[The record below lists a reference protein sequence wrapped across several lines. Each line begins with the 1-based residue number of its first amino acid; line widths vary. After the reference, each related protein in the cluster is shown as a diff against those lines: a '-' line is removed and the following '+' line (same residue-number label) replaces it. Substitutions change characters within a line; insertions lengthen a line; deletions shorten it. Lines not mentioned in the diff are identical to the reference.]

1 MEIAINFQK
10 PLSEVRQD
18 AQAAQVTLKRN
29 HVTLV
34 QRVLPHFS
42 SNLINLQHHLQQ
54 QQQTQRKSI
63 NEIDPQSLNRLHRF
77 ICKAPSTQC
86 NGALYKKKHANE
98 MQTISWLADEYSC
111 HRSLCMFYVRFF
123 PPLLSRFAFSTTSCK
138 AFAHNIPWLGAILSG
153 KRVCLR
159 TSVQDTFLARAAA
172 KWTQS
177 SHHHRLFVYFFVS
190 PSLLT

>member
-1 MEIAINFQK
+1 MAKNEKKDKNGNCYKFTN

-18 AQAAQVTLKRN
+18 ALAAQVTLKRN

-42 SNLINLQHHLQQ
+42 TKLINLQHHL

-86 NGALYKKKHANE
+86 NGAL
-98 MQTISWLADEYSC
+98 
-111 HRSLCMFYVRFF
+111 
-123 PPLLSRFAFSTTSCK
+123 
-138 AFAHNIPWLGAILSG
+138 
-153 KRVCLR
+153 
-159 TSVQDTFLARAAA
+159 
-172 KWTQS
+172 
-177 SHHHRLFVYFFVS
+177 
-190 PSLLT
+190 